1 MTESGGDPLVGLAWL
16 FVIIFGFGL
25 IVCLFWGVGYYG
37 NYVHVH
43 RSYFERR
50 DGKGKLMEYGY
61 RTLVDD
67 TNATHG
73 HTGYYTRAYAK
84 ATTRTR
90 S

>member
-1 MTESGGDPLVGLAWL
+1 MVGLAWL

-25 IVCLFWGVGYYG
+25 IICLFWGVGYYG

-61 RTLVDD
+61 RTLVDGDVD
-67 TNATHG
+67 TNATHGGGGG